1 MGDRRAATWRNA
13 SIGPVR
19 APRPPTAWAAAGR
32 KSRLARGM
40 GRAPGYTARMESPR
54 PPNPLLALAG
64 GALEE
69 VLNRALALDPASAQR
84 LEPLEGRSVELSWTA
99 ADLGLRLDVN
109 DGRLRV
115 GPRAAGADPD
125 LSLRSSLSGLAAMLL
140 PAAGGLPAGKV
151 QMSGDADLARRLSQ
165 LAERFEPDLEDAF
178 ARRFGVAFGPQLARA
193 LRSAFDWA
201 RDSGASLARDAAD
214 YVRDERG
221 DVVAREEL
229 DAFHDDVDRLRDDVE
244 RLAARVARA
253 APGTDP
259 RA

>member
-1 MGDRRAATWRNA
+1 MSTD
-13 SIGPVR
+13 
-19 APRPPTAWAAAGR
+19 
-32 KSRLARGM
+32 
-40 GRAPGYTARMESPR
+40 R

-69 VLNRALALDPASAQR
+69 VLNRTLALDPASAQR
-84 LEPLEGRSVELSWTA
+84 IAPLEGRSVELSWSA

-115 GPRAAGADPD
+115 GPRARGPAPD
-125 LSLRSSLSGLAAMLL
+125 LSVASTLSGLAGMLL
-140 PAAGGLPAGKV
+140 PGAAGGGLPTGKV

-165 LAERFEPDLEDAF
+165 LAERFEPDLEEAF
-178 ARRFGVAFGPQLARA
+178 ARRFGIAFGPQLARG

-201 RDSGASLARDAAD
+201 RESSGSLARDAAS

-221 DVVAREEL
+221 DVAARAEL
-229 DAFHDDVDRLRDDVE
+229 DGFHDEVDHLRDDVE
-244 RLAARVARA
+244 RLAARVAKLG
-253 APGTDP
+253 PGPGP